1 MSHDDFAFEPI
12 RGLPAVLP
20 KGETLLWQGSP
31 DWKAL
36 AVGAYHV
43 RKVAVYFLI
52 LLAWRVFN
60 GVNAGHTAA
69 AIATGCL
76 WLLGLGCIALALL
89 SLLAY
94 WSARVTVYSI
104 TNRRVLLR
112 HGIAV
117 QMTMNVPFDL
127 LDSAGVIPRALGTGD
142 LAMGVKK
149 EHRVGYVV
157 TWPHVRP
164 GYFARPQPSFRALA
178 DAPQAGAVLQA
189 ALLAQAAPGT
199 IRMSSGAAAPEPGA
213 TVGAGRRTVATA

>member
-1 MSHDDFAFEPI
+1 
-12 RGLPAVLP
+12 
-20 KGETLLWQGSP
+20 
-31 DWKAL
+31 
-36 AVGAYHV
+36 V

-52 LLAWRVFN
+52 LLAWRVLN
-60 GVNAGHTAA
+60 GVNEGHSAT

-76 WLLGLGCIALALL
+76 WLLGLGAIALTLL
-89 SLLAY
+89 SVLAY

-112 HGIAV
+112 HGVAV

-142 LAMGVKK
+142 LAMAVRKD
-149 EHRVGYVV
+149 HRVGYVV

-178 DAPQAGAVLQA
+178 DAPQAGALLQA
-189 ALLAQAAPGT
+189 AMLAQAAAGT
-199 IRMSSGAAAPEPGA
+199 IRVNGGVATPLSGAAPLTGAGLPGLPGA
-213 TVGAGRRTVATA
+213 PGGAGRRTATA